1 VKSLSTG
8 SLDQQLADTAY
19 IKDQNWAKILAIS
32 KRQFDEWATRRLCA
46 HGYEDFKMVYM
57 PVLMNIK
64 PEGNTNNNELAAY
77 AKVTKQA
84 MSKVAKELQHMGYI
98 KGKASAQDKRI
109 TIFSLTERGKKL
121 VVEARLAVKE
131 LMDIYRTEF
140 GEAEFN
146 QSLRLMQRIILFND
160 EKLLKQE

>member
-1 VKSLSTG
+1 MKSLSKG

-19 IKDQNWAKILAIS
+19 IKEQNWGKILAMS
-32 KRQFDEWATRRLCA
+32 KRQFDEWATRRLSA
-46 HGYEDFKMVYM
+46 YGYEDFKMVYM

-64 PEGNTNNNELAAY
+64 PEGTNNNELATY

-84 MSKVAKELQHMGYI
+84 MSKVAKELQQMGYI
-98 KGKASAQDKRI
+98 KAKVSAQDKRI

-131 LMDIYRTEF
+131 LMDIYRKEFGITEF
-140 GEAEFN
+140 D
-146 QSLRLMQRIILFND
+146 QSLRLMQRIILFTD
-160 EKLLKQE
+160 QELLKQD